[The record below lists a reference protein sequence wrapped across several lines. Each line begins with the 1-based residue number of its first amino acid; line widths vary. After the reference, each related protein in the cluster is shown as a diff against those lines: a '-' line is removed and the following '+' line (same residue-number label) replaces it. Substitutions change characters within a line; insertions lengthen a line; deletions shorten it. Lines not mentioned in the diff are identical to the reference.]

1 MPCLLSPGCRPCG
14 WRANF
19 CARYCR
25 RHRPLAG
32 CGLDRLLAVP
42 RPAGGRQRRRDARRT
57 AACERHATPHRTHA
71 TTTRARRP
79 VLVVRPRPRRAGTST
94 RRAVRACPSRP
105 RSASRRS
112 SRRSARRACGGG
124 RRPSSRRATSA
135 WRPRCAPRCRWG
147 RARMVG
153 RSALRMYSLSALNHS
168 LGVHCRVT
176 PMARSPQCCAQ
187 CRGVGR
193 LRVHLLYRVG
203 PGAAPAQPACA
214 ARARA
219 ALAHARHPAPRRADA
234 DAARL
239 RARARA
245 RRHGRLR
252 QAVALEAGPKSI
264 NQPRRVVSASRGRS
278 APRRARP
285 FRLLM
290 GSGSH
295 ACLLSPSGR
304 RGRDFS
310 PQWMT
315 ASALSASH
323 CVGRRRRRPSLARGG
338 ACVFF
343 ASTFAGVF
351 FAHPFDWVQGGA
363 SQKTIE
369 HIADEGE
376 ASCCFDRGDCSSRRH
391 WRDLKEP
398 EARPAVA
405 VVVSCSPRPSV
416 PLPARSLHDAR
427 PVGGLLYG
435 TRVSLR
441 E

>member
-1 MPCLLSPGCRPCG
+1 MCSEPLTRCSLPRDPDGTLPAMLRTMPRRGTTSSSSSIPSRTRCRTCATCLRCSSSRGA
-14 WRANF
+14 RA
-19 CARYCR
+19 RSSS
-25 RHRPLAG
+25 
-32 CGLDRLLAVP
+32 
-42 RPAGGRQRRRDARRT
+42 RT
-57 AACERHATPHRTHA
+57 ASCRCR
-71 TTTRARRP
+71 
-79 VLVVRPRPRRAGTST
+79 
-94 RRAVRACPSRP
+94 
-105 RSASRRS
+105 
-112 SRRSARRACGGG
+112 
-124 RRPSSRRATSA
+124 RRATSSS
-135 WRPRCAPRCRWG
+135 
-147 RARMVG
+147 RAR
-153 RSALRMYSLSALNHS
+153 
-168 LGVHCRVT
+168 
-176 PMARSPQCCAQ
+176 PKARSTSTSGGTGS
-187 CRGVGR
+187 RS
-193 LRVHLLYRVG
+193 
-203 PGAAPAQPACA
+203 
-214 ARARA
+214 
-219 ALAHARHPAPRRADA
+219 
-234 DAARL
+234 
-239 RARARA
+239 
-245 RRHGRLR
+245 
-252 QAVALEAGPKSI
+252 EI

-304 RGRDFS
+304 RGRDFL
-310 PQWMT
+310 
-315 ASALSASH
+315 ASVDDRQRALSFALCRSH

-338 ACVFF
+338 VCVFF

-363 SQKTIE
+363 SRKTIE

-405 VVVSCSPRPSV
+405 VVVFCSPRPST